1 MPSRL
6 MFSQA
11 GDKSWIN
18 DILSQRIENPI
29 LKSASPY
36 IACDFRLRRYNPRME
51 ITLTTPALLFP
62 AISLLMLAYTNRFL
76 TLATI
81 IRNLYDRHSSVPSE
95 NLVKQIANL
104 RYRTYL
110 IRNMQIFGVLSLLF
124 CVTSMFALFAGWTAG
139 GQWTFGLALVLMMV
153 SMGIS
158 LRELQIS
165 VGALDLLLAD
175 MEEHENIG

>member
-1 MPSRL
+1 M
-6 MFSQA
+6 
-11 GDKSWIN
+11 
-18 DILSQRIENPI
+18 
-29 LKSASPY
+29 
-36 IACDFRLRRYNPRME
+36 YNHYEME
-51 ITLTTPALLFP
+51 ITITTPALLFP

-81 IRNLYDRHSSVPSE
+81 IRGLYDRYQNVPE
-95 NLVKQIANL
+95 DNLRLQISNL
-104 RYRTYL
+104 RYRIYL

-124 CVTSMFALFAGWTAG
+124 CCISMFALFAGWIVA

-158 LRELQIS
+158 IRELMIS

-175 MEEHENIG
+175 MEQHEKVR